1 MLGEVNGDI
10 IKEFVIINWFISLHQ
25 TDFFWVLNRS
35 EVLVLVQCESSVR
48 SKTTEGFIGNSFL
61 ERSELKAALG
71 NHSTVVF
78 DWVHNLAEPVKFSNL
93 LSGDDDASILIDN
106 NLGGCCCLNHYA
118 VMLTWEVNVQLGEL
132 LLELL
137 KSCGECGEDEV
148 RWWTPVED
156 FGGEA
161 VSQLGVV
168 KWVGNVIVL
177 DSS

>member
-1 MLGEVNGDI
+1 
-10 IKEFVIINWFISLHQ
+10 
-25 TDFFWVLNRS
+25 
-35 EVLVLVQCESSVR
+35 
-48 SKTTEGFIGNSFL
+48 
-61 ERSELKAALG
+61 
-71 NHSTVVF
+71 
-78 DWVHNLAEPVKFSNL
+78 LAEPVKFSNL